1 MAAPMNSAIAIPTLT
16 GSPCDRRRAAKPDR
30 RATKGSKNQGRCL
43 GIDIRELL
51 NDSSCHTADAGERPH
66 LAEMRPRGGSLPKT
80 SRSSMPLLAYP
91 ETGLS

>member
-1 MAAPMNSAIAIPTLT
+1 M
-16 GSPCDRRRAAKPDR
+16 
-30 RATKGSKNQGRCL
+30 